1 MRITKGVT
9 RGEPVS
15 FTFNGV
21 AYSGYAGESLACA
34 LFASGVA
41 HLRDSPRNGEPRGML
56 CLMGSCQECLVW
68 VNGRK
73 VPACQQPLVDSLHA
87 STIRDEVLS

>member
-1 MRITKGVT
+1 MRITKGVA

-21 AYSGYAGESLACA
+21 SYTGYAGESVACA
-34 LFASGVA
+34 LFASGMA
-41 HLRDSPRNGEPRGML
+41 HLRDSPRSHQPRGMF

-73 VPACQQPLVDSLHA
+73 VPACQQPLVASLQVSSISNEA
-87 STIRDEVLS
+87 P